1 MGFVRV
7 VNMIPFNQ
15 SGETNQDSEPNL
27 AVNPQRPTDMV
38 GTAFTPAPPLPGG
51 GLSPF
56 APLYVSTDGGENWTL
71 RNVIPGGQST
81 SDITVGFAGSGG
93 MLYVATLAQ
102 GTTQMQIMRT
112 PTFSSNTPLTVL
124 VNRTPEDQPWVV
136 AGSVVVN
143 GRSVDRVYVGSK
155 DSQSRPFVSAAAA
168 VDVSL
173 DAATGAAPAGFR
185 EVVLGLRGRPTGPS
199 QFSLPPTRIAI
210 HQDGTIYAAFMHCTR
225 RYGDGRNYDFDVVV
239 RRDDNWGSGAN
250 PFTALAEPGA
260 KTPGVRAAA
269 SNFAR
274 FADIVGQER
283 VGADLAIAVHPGDS
297 STVYIAWCDR
307 PGGVS
312 GTGWR
317 LNVAVST
324 DRGNQWSIVRE
335 IVPVGKNP
343 ALAITNDG
351 RVGLAYQ
358 ELTGGNWV
366 TRLEVTS
373 NVWNTPAETKVLHQA
388 PSTTPVANGVPY
400 IGDYMRLLAVG
411 NDLYGVFSGNN
422 TPTLAN
428 FPNGVRY
435 QRSANFVT
443 GVLLNTDGITPVPVS
458 IDPFFFHWSRS
469 RVKPLGET
477 KPGVTKAEADT
488 PPKSLKSE
496 IKEIVE
502 TKPGVT
508 KAELDTPPKTIKGE
522 TKEITESK
530 PGVTKAELD
539 LPPKGIFEHGVGG
552 LPHIAREPFESL
564 LLKLSQRIEKLEG
577 EVHGRSF
584 IRPSERPDLSRS
596 AEETDDDE

>member
-38 GTAFTPAPPLPGG
+38 GTAFTPAPLLPGG

-56 APLYVSTDGGENWTL
+56 APIYVSTDGGENWTL

-81 SDITVGFAGSGG
+81 SDITVGFAGTGG
-93 MLYVATLAQ
+93 VLYAAILPQ
-102 GTTQMQIMRT
+102 GTTQMQILRT
-112 PTFSSNTPLTVL
+112 PTFASNTPMTVL
-124 VNRTPEDQPWVV
+124 VNRTLEDQPWVV

-155 DSQSRPFVSAAAA
+155 DAQARPFVGAVAA

-173 DAATGAAPAGFR
+173 DAASAAPPAGFR
-185 EVVLGLRGRPTGPS
+185 EIALGLRRGP
-199 QFSLPPTRIAI
+199 FSLPPTRIAV
-210 HQDGTIYAAFMHCTR
+210 HPDGTVYTVFMHCTR
-225 RYGDGRNYDFDVVV
+225 QFGDGRNYDFDVVV
-239 RRDDNWGSGAN
+239 RRDDNWGSGTD
-250 PFTALAEPGA
+250 PFTALAEPGS

-283 VGADLAIAVHPGDS
+283 VGADLAIAVHPRDS

-307 PGGVS
+307 AGGVS
-312 GTGWR
+312 GTGWG
-317 LNVAVST
+317 LHVARST

-343 ALAITNDG
+343 ALAINNEG

-373 NVWNTPAETKVLHQA
+373 DVWRTPAETKVLHQA
-388 PSTTPVANGVPY
+388 PSNVPVANGVPY
-400 IGDYMRLLAVG
+400 IGDYIRLLAVG
-411 NDLYGVFSGNN
+411 NDFYGVFSGNN
-422 TPTLAN
+422 TPTAAN

-443 GVLLNTDGITPVPVS
+443 GGLLNTDGITPVAVS

-469 RVKPLGET
+469 RVKPYGET
-477 KPGVTKAEADT
+477 KPGITKAEFDTPPKSIKSETKEIVESKPGVTKAEVDT
-488 PPKSLKSE
+488 PPKS
-496 IKEIVE
+496 V
-502 TKPGVT
+502 
-508 KAELDTPPKTIKGE
+508 KAE
-522 TKEITESK
+522 TKELTESK

-539 LPPKGIFEHGVGG
+539 LPPKGVFEHGIGG
-552 LPHIAREPFESL
+552 LPHSAREPFESL
-564 LLKLSQRIEKLEG
+564 LLKLSERVETLEG
-577 EVHGRSF
+577 QVRGHAF
-584 IRPSERPDLSRS
+584 IRPDERPDLARS
-596 AEETDDDE
+596 AEETDDEE